1 MSRENPPSPPWT
13 YQAQVTAAG
22 QPPAVIPTVP
32 IQDPIAL
39 LNALVQIQGQ
49 QYELVRQM
57 HEMQRQQ
64 LELMRETT
72 QFSRDQ
78 RARQAADLERWQT
91 GHDAVLDDCKQ
102 SLSRLESVHAN
113 LMRELT
119 EYVEENHENL
129 AEGDFT
135 LSDFVD
141 RFGPRLA
148 HLNTILAILRPL
160 AAAQKKNEGG

>member
-1 MSRENPPSPPWT
+1 
-13 YQAQVTAAG
+13 VTAAG
-22 QPPAVIPTVP
+22 QPPAVIPSAP

-39 LNALVQIQGQ
+39 LNALVQIMGQ

-64 LELMRETT
+64 LELVRETT
-72 QFSRDQ
+72 QLAREQ
-78 RARQAADLERWQT
+78 RARQAADLERWQA
-91 GHDAVLDDCKQ
+91 GHESVLDDCKQ
-102 SLSRLESVHAN
+102 TLARLEGVHAN

-160 AAAQKKNEGG
+160 AAASKKSDGS